1 MDIRAGHGVDIHKL
15 EKNIPFIIGGIKIDA
30 DVGIKGHSDG
40 DVLIHAI
47 VDALLGSLSL
57 GDIGSF
63 FPSTSKWKDCSSHIF
78 LNEVLQKI
86 KSNNYKIV
94 NIDSTIILQKPK
106 ISSYIPLIRD
116 NLSKLMNIDI
126 DQISIKATTTDYL
139 GFIGR
144 GKGIAAI
151 ASVLICKDK
160 K

>member
-15 EKNIPFIIGGIKIDA
+15 EKNIPFIIGGIKIDT
-30 DVGIKGHSDG
+30 DVGIRGHSDG

-63 FPSTSKWKDCSSHIF
+63 FPSTSKWKGCSSHIF

-86 KSNNYKIV
+86 NNNNYKIV

-106 ISSYIPLIRD
+106 INGYIPLIRA
-116 NLSKLMNIDI
+116 NLSKLMNIEI

-139 GFIGR
+139 GFIG
-144 GKGIAAI
+144 KGNGISAI